1 MNIESVK
8 NLAADIQLV
17 VFDVDGVFTDGTI
30 LINHLGEETKS
41 FNVRDGHGIR
51 MLMHYG
57 VDAAVISGRDSQAVN
72 VRMSELGI
80 NTIMQGHIDKRSAIT
95 ELITSKSISPQN
107 VAFVGDDI
115 IDVPA
120 MQVAGLSFAV
130 ADAHPWVIKH
140 ADYTT
145 QALGGRGAVREVC
158 ELIMDAK
165 GLLEKALNFNV
176 Q

>member
-1 MNIESVK
+1 METEALNKLARKIE
-8 NLAADIQLV
+8 LV

-30 LINHLGEETKS
+30 SINHFGEETKS
-41 FNVRDGHGIR
+41 FNVRDGHGVR

-57 VDAAVISGRDSQAVN
+57 IDVAVISGRDSKVVN
-72 VRMSELGI
+72 VRMKELGVT
-80 NTIMQGHIDKRSAIT
+80 TIMQGHIDKRTAIGQLLT
-95 ELITSKSISPQN
+95 DKNLPAEQ

-120 MQVAGLSFAV
+120 MQVCGLSFAV
-130 ADAHPWVIKH
+130 ADAHPWVISH
-140 ADYTT
+140 AQHTT
-145 QALGGRGAVREVC
+145 SASGGHGAVREVC

-165 GLLEKALNFNV
+165 GLLQKAFTYNV

>member
-1 MNIESVK
+1 MNFESIK
-8 NLAADIQLV
+8 NLAANIELV

-30 LINHLGEETKS
+30 SINHLGEETKS
-41 FNVRDGHGIR
+41 FNVRDGHGVR
-51 MLMHYG
+51 MLIHYG
-57 VDAAVISGRDSQAVN
+57 IDVAVISGRESKAVN
-72 VRMSELGI
+72 VRMNELGI
-80 NTIMQGHIDKRSAIT
+80 NTIMQGHIDKCSALND
-95 ELITSKSISPQN
+95 LITDKN
-107 VAFVGDDI
+107 LLNTHVAFVGDDI

-140 ADYTT
+140 ADHTT

-165 GLLEKALNFNV
+165 GLLEKALNFNM